1 VTEGEL
7 TPREIVVELDKYII
21 GQNAAK
27 RSVAI
32 ALRNRYRRQQLTDE
46 MRDEVIPKNIL
57 MMGPTGVG
65 KTEIARRLANL
76 ANAPF
81 IKVEA
86 TKYTEVGYVGRDVE
100 SMVRDLV
107 EIAVRMVEQER
118 FEEVQGPAEE
128 AAERRLADLLV
139 RGGRPESRKPA
150 PAMDLVGMIRG
161 QAPTAPLPESEI
173 EKERRQNEERAR
185 EANRRLIERRLR
197 AGELEEE
204 TVTVEVEESS
214 HRTFQIWSQS
224 GLEEMGVNLQD
235 MLGSMF
241 PGKRIHKETTVAEAR
256 RLFVMEEAEKLV
268 DPQEVSRTAIE
279 RVEESG
285 IIFLDELDKIAGRE
299 SMHGPDVSREGVQRD
314 ILPIVEG
321 CTVMTKYG
329 PCATDHVLFIAAGAF
344 HVSKPS
350 DLIPELQGRFPLRV
364 ELKSLSE
371 HDFQRILVEPQN
383 SLVKQ
388 YTALLGTEGIE
399 LEFREDSIKAL
410 ARLARE
416 VNEASENI
424 GARRLYTLMER
435 LLEDV
440 SFEAPDMEA
449 TELVIDEAYV
459 KAKLAAIV
467 EDRDV
472 SRYML

>member
-1 VTEGEL
+1 MTEGEL
-7 TPREIVVELDKYII
+7 TPREIVAELDKYII

-161 QAPTAPLPESEI
+161 QAPTAPLAESEI
-173 EKERRQNEERAR
+173 EKERRGIYEVAFSKDPAWLDIIMEPIGQEQRGEYIIKFNNYNE
-185 EANRRLIERRLR
+185 III
-197 AGELEEE
+197 AGGHGIPRP
-204 TVTVEVEESS
+204 VSFGNYYM
-214 HRTFQIWSQS
+214 TFQ
-224 GLEEMGVNLQD
+224 
-235 MLGSMF
+235 
-241 PGKRIHKETTVAEAR
+241 
-256 RLFVMEEAEKLV
+256 
-268 DPQEVSRTAIE
+268 
-279 RVEESG
+279 
-285 IIFLDELDKIAGRE
+285 
-299 SMHGPDVSREGVQRD
+299 
-314 ILPIVEG
+314 
-321 CTVMTKYG
+321 
-329 PCATDHVLFIAAGAF
+329 
-344 HVSKPS
+344 
-350 DLIPELQGRFPLRV
+350 
-364 ELKSLSE
+364 
-371 HDFQRILVEPQN
+371 
-383 SLVKQ
+383 
-388 YTALLGTEGIE
+388 
-399 LEFREDSIKAL
+399 
-410 ARLARE
+410 RLAE
-416 VNEASENI
+416 
-424 GARRLYTLMER
+424 
-435 LLEDV
+435 
-440 SFEAPDMEA
+440 
-449 TELVIDEAYV
+449 
-459 KAKLAAIV
+459 
-467 EDRDV
+467 
-472 SRYML
+472 